1 MHNRVQSYNFFAIY
15 ANKTLFCPTFHNNN
29 NKNHKPRA
37 PIHKPRKNQKDTTLK
52 KRKAIRYSIHK
63 VQVDIAFIRRG
74 TIPAPT
80 KISN

>member
-1 MHNRVQSYNFFAIY
+1 MQTKRYFAP
-15 ANKTLFCPTFHNNN
+15 LFTITTIRTISQE
-29 NKNHKPRA
+29 PRS
-37 PIHKPRKNQKDTTLK
+37 ISQEKNQKDTTLK